1 MVLAATY
8 RARMLSQ
15 GHARKLESQYMPGVG
30 ALLYDVTNKPPATI
44 EWE

>member
-1 MVLAATY
+1 VLERLTAAV
-8 RARMLSQ
+8 LQ
-15 GHARKLESQYMPGVG
+15 IPGVS